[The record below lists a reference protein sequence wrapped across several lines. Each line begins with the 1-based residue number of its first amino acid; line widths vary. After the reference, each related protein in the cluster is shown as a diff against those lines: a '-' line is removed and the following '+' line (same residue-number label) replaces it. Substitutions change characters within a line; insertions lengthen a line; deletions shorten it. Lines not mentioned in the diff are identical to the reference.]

1 MKTTTD
7 CLLHRISLDLAVAF
21 REYYDKGEDQVAE
34 QLLTAY
40 RNVRRQISKES
51 NGKRHGS
58 REAFDMMQGRV

>member
-21 REYYDKGEDQVAE
+21 REYYDRGEDQVAE

-40 RNVRRQISKES
+40 RNVRRQISKEAS
-51 NGKRHGS
+51 GKRHGS
-58 REAFDMMQGRV
+58 REAYDMMQGNS